1 MLVAI
6 TLAALVG
13 ALPPPDDGPLRLVLG
28 ADVPAAAD
36 APSASFDFDLIP
48 EHKQTPAD
56 LLKASQVEHALHV
69 RRTLLS
75 LHQAFGI
82 TTLGLLVATVVVGQ
96 ASYYDKFG
104 GQNTGKFEVWHDYL
118 EASATVGF
126 AATGLLAAFAPVPF
140 PKKANGTILV
150 HKIAMIT
157 ASAGFLAE
165 IILGI
170 VTVSLEGNKNQLT
183 LAEAHLIP
191 GYSIT
196 AATAAG
202 VGALFFP

>member
-1 MLVAI
+1 M
-6 TLAALVG
+6 
-13 ALPPPDDGPLRLVLG
+13 
-28 ADVPAAAD
+28 
-36 APSASFDFDLIP
+36 
-48 EHKQTPAD
+48 
-56 LLKASQVEHALHV
+56 
-69 RRTLLS
+69 
-75 LHQAFGI
+75 
-82 TTLGLLVATVVVGQ
+82 
-96 ASYYDKFG
+96 
-104 GQNTGKFEVWHDYL
+104 
-118 EASATVGF
+118 
-126 AATGLLAAFAPVPF
+126 PF

-183 LAEAHLIP
+183 LAEAHLIT